1 MKRKPS
7 TLLCHDINDSSL
19 YHGAVVPPIF
29 QNSLFTFN
37 DWDAIDNAFN
47 NREHNFIYSRG
58 RNPTVQLVEE
68 KLAQLACGERA
79 QLFPSGMAA
88 ITAACLHFLKPTAH
102 IIAIKN
108 MYGPANNLLV
118 NYLSKKMQIE
128 TTFVSGCDIHDFEE
142 AIQSN
147 TALIYLESPS
157 SAIFSLQDIKAVTC
171 LAKEHGIKTIIDNTW
186 ATPLYQKPLSL
197 GVDLE
202 VHSCS
207 KYLGG
212 HSDIVGGV
220 IIGKDS
226 DISSI
231 FHNEYELLGAKTA
244 PMEAWLLLRSLRTLT
259 LRLQKHQKSGL
270 QIAQFLESHNNVV
283 KVNYPGLST
292 FDQHELA
299 KRQMFGFSGL
309 MSFKLNTDDINTV
322 KHFVNQLKIFK
333 IGVSWGGHESLI
345 YVPAI
350 SYLKEMT
357 DSQFKNMGISLGD
370 IRISVGL
377 EDPEDLIVDL
387 KEALDCVS
395 K

>member
-1 MKRKPS
+1 M
-7 TLLCHDINDSSL
+7 
-19 YHGAVVPPIF
+19 
-29 QNSLFTFN
+29 
-37 DWDAIDNAFN
+37 
-47 NREHNFIYSRG
+47 
-58 RNPTVQLVEE
+58 
-68 KLAQLACGERA
+68 
-79 QLFPSGMAA
+79 
-88 ITAACLHFLKPTAH
+88 
-102 IIAIKN
+102 
-108 MYGPANNLLV
+108 
-118 NYLSKKMQIE
+118 
-128 TTFVSGCDIHDFEE
+128 
-142 AIQSN
+142 
-147 TALIYLESPS
+147 
-157 SAIFSLQDIKAVTC
+157 
-171 LAKEHGIKTIIDNTW
+171 
-186 ATPLYQKPLSL
+186 
-197 GVDLE
+197 
-202 VHSCS
+202 
-207 KYLGG
+207 
-212 HSDIVGGV
+212 
-220 IIGKDS
+220 
-226 DISSI
+226 
-231 FHNEYELLGAKTA
+231 
-244 PMEAWLLLRSLRTLT
+244 LRSLRTLT

-345 YVPAI
+345 YVPEI

-387 KEALDCVS
+387 KEALDCIS